1 MTSLATYGPAIAA
14 TTERLRS
21 VIADADPATIVTT
34 RHPRA
39 ARTGV
44 TGTSANLFL
53 YQDQLTRYRD
63 GADPTGGERVVGAEL
78 RYLVSVYPADEVEV
92 DAASHRAFG
101 AARAALESSPVV
113 TVSLASGATLSAQLS
128 SSSLTLSDLTSLWLA
143 SGTPLRLSFGIAVR
157 ISLPVSRGPAT

>member
-21 VIADADPATIVTT
+21 IIADADPATTVTT

-39 ARTGV
+39 ARSGV

-63 GADPTGGERVVGAEL
+63 GADPTGGERVISAEL
-78 RYLVSVYPADEVEV
+78 RYLVSVYPADEDQEDV
-92 DAASHRAFG
+92 ASHRTFG
-101 AARAALESSPVV
+101 AARAALEGSPVV
-113 TVSLASGATLSAQLS
+113 TVTLDSGATLSAQLS
-128 SSSLTLSDLTSLWLA
+128 SSSLTLTDLTSLWLA
-143 SGTPLRLSFGIAVR
+143 SGTPLRLAFGIAAR
-157 ISLPVSRGPAT
+157 LALPAAS